1 MSFLQNFKKPSSL
14 ISRFEGDSF
23 YELQT
28 NINKLF
34 GSLINEPLND
44 NWQELIG
51 NCAYICKPQTP
62 LTKEWYNERIKL
74 LDSKLEQLRLY
85 PANNPYDCKENGNG
99 YPIEWTEMLGRI
111 FHKVCYKY
119 KDKILNILPISIFKN
134 YR

>member
-1 MSFLQNFKKPSSL
+1 M
-14 ISRFEGDSF
+14 
-23 YELQT
+23 
-28 NINKLF
+28 
-34 GSLINEPLND
+34 
-44 NWQELIG
+44 
-51 NCAYICKPQTP
+51 
-62 LTKEWYNERIKL
+62 IKL